1 MADKLKS
8 LSDTYIF
15 KTYDKVIKLQ
25 ETMVRITTEGEL
37 VDDSRPEIKDKIGEI
52 DRRYHYSS
60 KNFVL
65 NCYRQ
70 GKIKLVINK
79 KNYRLPTTIPCYL
92 VNAGNSIVCIVNIS
106 NHAVIG
112 KDGDIKIE
120 TKNLFYLMQ
129 CGATLI
135 SCYENYRALSMRT
148 DIQTVSSSMY
158 SKLVTKVLNRM
169 FSISINK
176 ERQDI
181 ITYLT
186 SYFFLYNV
194 MGRTNPSQQEMNKK
208 FAIGNCKSSGV
219 LLVNDIDR
227 LIKPE
232 EHFKDLD
239 TFMTFLK
246 DNVTGL
252 KELTTRSFI
261 DNYVNSYGPTMMLG
275 LEFLPTFYDNLFAV
289 MIGSFTNIQNVIEN
303 TLDSDIDKLYKTFFS
318 TISQ

>member
-1 MADKLKS
+1 MSDKLKS
-8 LSDTYIF
+8 ISDTYIF
-15 KTYDKVIKLQ
+15 KFYDKTIHLQ
-25 ETMVRITTEGEL
+25 QTMVRITTEGQL
-37 VDDSRPEIKDKIGEI
+37 VDASRPEIKDMIGEI
-52 DRRYHYSS
+52 ERRYHYSS
-60 KNFVL
+60 KNYIL
-65 NCYRQ
+65 NCFRQ

-79 KNYRLPTTIPCYL
+79 KDYRLPTTIPCFL

-106 NHAVIG
+106 NHSTIG
-112 KDGDIKIE
+112 KEGDIKID
-120 TKNLFYLMQ
+120 TKTLFYLMQ

-135 SCYENYRALSMRT
+135 SCYENYRAISMRT
-148 DIQTVSSSMY
+148 DIQTVSSAMY
-158 SKLVTKVLNRM
+158 SKLMTKVLNRM

-176 ERQDI
+176 ERLDI
-181 ITYLT
+181 ITYLS

-239 TFMTFLK
+239 TFMKFMK
-246 DNVTGL
+246 ENVTGL
-252 KELTTRSFI
+252 KELSTRSFV
-261 DNYVNSYGPTMMLG
+261 DNYIKSYGPTMMLA

-289 MIGSFTNIQNVIEN
+289 MIGSFTNVQNVIEN
-303 TLDSDIDKLYKTFFS
+303 TLDKDIDKLYKTFFS
-318 TISQ
+318 SISE